1 MESFIKLDQHN
12 IEQEH
17 ICCAIADKKSK
28 EGYQLK
34 KDWLKK
40 EMEHGYVFRRLD
52 ARAKVFIEYGPVA
65 KGWAPVIA
73 PDYLLINCFW
83 VSGQY
88 KGKGYAKQLLQM
100 AIDDAKQ
107 NKYKGLVTIVGTK
120 KFHFMSDTHWLLKQG
135 FTTVEQTSSGFS
147 LLVLK
152 LDAAAVNPE
161 FNESVRTGRCKE
173 TTDLTVYYSNRCPF
187 SALHVEDLLVATAQ
201 KRNLSLTLVKLED
214 REQAQQAPSPAT
226 IFSLFYQGEFLTTDM
241 SVCLDSRFD
250 KCLEKRVK

>member
-17 ICCAIADKKSK
+17 ICCAIADKKTK

-52 ARAKVFIEYGPVA
+52 ARAKVFIEYGPAA

-147 LLVLK
+147 LLALK
-152 LDAAAVNPE
+152 LDAAAANPE

-250 KCLEKRVK
+250 KCLEKRIK